1 MYKFIFADVQKC
13 FSREFVLAE
22 KKEKYFRRN
31 LILQI
36 ALIFHKT
43 AKNSS
48 NKVSLSMFL
57 AAFMVFQCLVLF
69 VET

>member
-1 MYKFIFADVQKC
+1 MYKFIFADVKKF
-13 FSREFVLAE
+13 FSRELFLR
-22 KKEKYFRRN
+22 KKKKNIFRRN

-36 ALIFHKT
+36 AFIFHKT

-57 AAFMVFQCLVLF
+57 AAFLVSQCLVLF